1 MEANT
6 SVMGSCLRRRIY
18 GETFIQKVRKRR
30 HVILVLRYLSMS
42 GGEVVARGETAEST
56 VNFVPG
62 DGLPRTPFLGF
73 MADDGITVGDTE
85 S

>member
-1 MEANT
+1 M
-6 SVMGSCLRRRIY
+6 
-18 GETFIQKVRKRR
+18 
-30 HVILVLRYLSMS
+30 ILVLRYLSMS

-62 DGLPRTPFLGF
+62 DGLPRPPFLGF
-73 MADDGITVGDTE
+73 MAGDGITVGDTE